1 MLTFQFGGSVS
12 KDSGEEK
19 DESKD
24 DKKEDE
30 NPTTKMRPRSN
41 SGSRFLTDEEILEK
55 VLVLNLDTGE
65 SIPLSQ
71 AEDKL
76 PQCVNPL
83 SLHIMRRTKEYS
95 R

>member
-1 MLTFQFGGSVS
+1 MGKGSLS
-12 KDSGEEK
+12 LDSVDEK
-19 DESKD
+19 DQSKSEKKS
-24 DKKEDE
+24 DKAMA
-30 NPTTKMRPRSN
+30 MRPRSN